1 MQKIT
6 SSLDRRSSYRHRRPF
21 WFPASSFYFL
31 AAAAAIASFFLIWGI
46 LQEGNGEAPW
56 IPAGIGASGMLIG
69 AVVLREIVMRR
80 AHNRFLLAQKRL
92 DYNLKAVAGNT
103 PVSPNKLTLEQNAAI
118 IAEIRR
124 KSEAAKVL
132 SRLSDGHWEV
142 FEICNEYLRRTKEE
156 LKTIGVGSPRL
167 PAFRRGREVVKEVH
181 RSHLLAWA
189 ELEARSFT
197 EEAKNRV
204 AVSDKLETA
213 QKALSALNSA
223 LRFYP
228 NERQLIESAEA
239 VNEFI
244 ASIKISDLIEQAER
258 AAFKGNNKRALS
270 LYNDALFF
278 LTREN
283 VQNTEREI
291 IAEKLSAE
299 IEKLEGNF
307 TSGQE
312 KKIKTT
318 EQEKIIKRKITP
330 KEKND

>member
-1 MQKIT
+1 V
-6 SSLDRRSSYRHRRPF
+6 L
-21 WFPASSFYFL
+21 
-31 AAAAAIASFFLIWGI
+31 FLI
-46 LQEGNGEAPW
+46 A
-56 IPAGIGASGMLIG
+56 
-69 AVVLREIVMRR
+69 
-80 AHNRFLLAQKRL
+80 KTRL
-92 DYNLKAVAGNT
+92 DYNLKTIAVN
-103 PVSPNKLTLEQNAAI
+103 PSVSQNKLTLEQNAAI

-132 SRLSDGHWEV
+132 SKLSDGHWQV

-167 PAFRRGREVVKEVH
+167 AALRRGREMVKEVH

-189 ELEARSFT
+189 ELEAKTFT

-213 QKALSALNSA
+213 QKALGALTSA
-223 LRFYP
+223 LRYYP
-228 NERQLIESAEA
+228 NERQLVESAEA

-258 AAFKGNNKRALS
+258 AAFKGNNKRALN

-283 VQNTEREI
+283 VQNVERQM
-291 IAEKLSAE
+291 IAEKLNAE
-299 IEKLEGNF
+299 IEKLQGNL
-307 TSGQE
+307 TNAQE
-312 KKIKTT
+312 KKIKTI